1 MSMSIAE
8 YEAKCKNILAR
19 AGGRRGSAAVLLTVI
34 FISIASALSVICEL
48 ASERAAENT
57 LDGALD
63 NAGRVILSCYD
74 RELQE
79 RYGIFGLEM
88 DEASVEH
95 NAEKLLKETF
105 EAAPLKRSSV
115 ESVGAECSAYSLGEP
130 ENLKKQITEL
140 MKYKAADDAVDIVS
154 ESLGSIMSG
163 MKNRDDIKRMTDDE
177 EAAMDR
183 AEQAQKESAAEN
195 GGASADGTDFASIRN
210 VHKMLR
216 KKEDDAKNSQTSL
229 PGSDNVLRNRRI
241 KDSLP
246 SVTHGVS
253 GKGAFDGSGVFSYI
267 SSDGG
272 ALSFIYENYMIS
284 QYAADHFQNHISAEK
299 TGFFK
304 NEVEYILYGN
314 MSDKANYRRAY
325 AAIFSVREVMN
336 AAYVFTD
343 AGKKNEALLMAE
355 ALTPGPWAKLTQY
368 IILAAWSAVETL
380 NDMKN
385 LEAGNGVPITKNDDT
400 WSVTLSSLLE
410 DSSGS
415 GYIKIS
421 GNSIMTYENYLK
433 LLLMTEKEDVKLL
446 RIMDLIQINM
456 KGSVREEFMIGDH
469 FTGAVISADIKKKSV
484 SPYVRGRTISVSQ
497 AHSYIGGE

>member
-1 MSMSIAE
+1 MRTCSAE
-8 YEAKCKNILAR
+8 DIKKWENIPAWSG
-19 AGGRRGSAAVLLTVI
+19 ARRGSAAVLLTVI
-34 FISIASALSVICEL
+34 FVSVASALSVICEL

-88 DEASVEH
+88 DEASVES
-95 NAEKLLKETF
+95 NAQKLLKETF

-115 ESVGAECSAYSLGEP
+115 ESVAAECSAYSLGEP

-140 MKYKAADDAVDIVS
+140 MKYRAADDAVDIVS
-154 ESLGSIMSG
+154 ESLGSITSG

-195 GGASADGTDFASIRN
+195 GGASSDGTDFVSIRN

-216 KKEDDAKNSQTSL
+216 KKEDEAKNDQTSL

-246 SVTHGVS
+246 SVTHKAG
-253 GKGAFDGSGVFSYI
+253 GKGAFDGLGVFSFMV
-267 SSDGG
+267 SDGG
-272 ALSFIYENYMIS
+272 MSFIYENYMIS
-284 QYAADHFQNHISAEK
+284 QYAADYFQNHNSEKK
-299 TGFFK
+299 TGFFQ
-304 NEVEYILYGN
+304 NETEYILYGN

-325 AAIFSVREVMN
+325 AAIFSIREVMN

-343 AGKKNEALLMAE
+343 AGKKSEALAAAE
-355 ALTPGPWAKLTQY
+355 VLTPGPWAKLTQY
-368 IILAAWSAVETL
+368 IMLAAWSAVETL

-385 LEAGNGVPITKNDDT
+385 LEAGNGVPIVKNDDT

-410 DSSGS
+410 DSGS

-421 GNSIMTYENYLK
+421 GDSIMTYENYLK